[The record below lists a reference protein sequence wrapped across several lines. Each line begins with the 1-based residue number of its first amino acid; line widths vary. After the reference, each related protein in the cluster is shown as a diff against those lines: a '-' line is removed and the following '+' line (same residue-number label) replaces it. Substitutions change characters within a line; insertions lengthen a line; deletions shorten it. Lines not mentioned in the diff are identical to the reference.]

1 MTGCAVLRRSPHSP
15 TVALATMVRELTRLL
30 TPQEGQLPS
39 LKQSDIE
46 RLGILQ
52 CRINGSTV
60 TADQTRQLW
69 AAIEQT
75 LLLLQVGRVH
85 LLVTQFGPSVGL
97 NGEWPQCI
105 AAPAV
110 DAIGRAHHAEQ
121 PHIALTL
128 ARTFVCYT
136 DMWDQFTASMN
147 AQGLVLPA
155 VQIDCPIDE
164 AA

>member
-1 MTGCAVLRRSPHSP
+1 MTCCAVLRRPPLSP
-15 TVALATMVRELTRLL
+15 TVALATMVREMVRLL
-30 TPQEGQLPS
+30 TPEDGQLPS
-39 LKQSDIE
+39 LKQSELD
-46 RLGILQ
+46 RLSILQ
-52 CRINGSTV
+52 CRINDSTV

-69 AAIEQT
+69 AAIEQA

-85 LLVTQFGPSVGL
+85 LLVTKFGPSVGL
-97 NGEWPQCI
+97 TGDWPQCV

-110 DAIGRAHHAEQ
+110 DAIGRAHRAEQ

-136 DMWDQFTASMN
+136 DMWDQFTASMD
-147 AQGLVLPA
+147 QKGLVLPA
-155 VQIDCPIDE
+155 IQIGCPIDE